1 MKFKYLFFISTIL
14 LFSSCAS
21 MRKGT
26 SSLPKSA
33 VVQTEDKKKP
43 TPRVEPKSRPEPVIV
58 VKDEPIIDVK
68 EEPTIV
74 IKEEHVV
81 DIDVNKPDFNYY
93 VIVGSFKSVDNAKS
107 FQSQLIE
114 QGFAPNV
121 LESEIGF
128 YRVSIAAY
136 NEEMPTR
143 RRISQIREEYP
154 QYYDVWL
161 LKKK

>member
-1 MKFKYLFFISTIL
+1 MKLKYLFIISAIL
-14 LFSSCAS
+14 VFSSCS
-21 MRKGT
+21 SLRKGT

-33 VVQTEDKKKP
+33 VIYGDENKKP
-43 TPRVEPKSRPEPVIV
+43 KVDTRQKPEPVIV

-81 DIDVNKPDFNYY
+81 DIDITNPDFNYY
-93 VIVGSFKSVDNAKS
+93 VIVGSFKSVDNAKG
-107 FQSQLIE
+107 FQNQLINR
-114 QGFAPNV
+114 GFVPSV

-136 NEEMPTR
+136 NDEMPAR
-143 RRISQIREEYP
+143 RRISQIRQEYP
-154 QYYDVWL
+154 EYYDVWL
-161 LKKK
+161 LKKMK